1 MPKLWPIP
9 FLALAAA
16 AWTATAQAQTAQ
28 AGSSE
33 VSRSA
38 SACQDWKASEIVLE
52 RPFARQGR
60 YGYLASVPSLEGT
73 SDSMETPQRSRA
85 LLCENGKLIGTAHS
99 QHADI
104 RDKGA
109 GLFSHWRNEVLFSSS
124 DNSDPNTNGRTYSLV
139 QPTR

>member
-1 MPKLWPIP
+1 MICRDSK
-9 FLALAAA
+9 AL
-16 AWTATAQAQTAQ
+16 TEGSEGSRGPGRRR
-28 AGSSE
+28 AGGALTVHGRNSALE
-33 VSRSA
+33 LKEFGSR
-38 SACQDWKASEIVLE
+38 
-52 RPFARQGR
+52 P
-60 YGYLASVPSLEGT
+60 VPSLEGT
-73 SDSMETPQRSRA
+73 SNSMETPQRSRA